1 MQCLHSQSFGCE
13 KYHSYNPTN
22 KQKQQALAE
31 EIQLQLETLT
41 KELDEKVN
49 NIKILTKEL
58 IKTL

>member
-1 MQCLHSQSFGCE
+1 M
-13 KYHSYNPTN
+13 NPTN

>member
-1 MQCLHSQSFGCE
+1 M
-13 KYHSYNPTN
+13 NPTN

-41 KELDEKVN
+41 KELDVKIN
-49 NIKILTKEL
+49 NIEILTKEL

>member
-1 MQCLHSQSFGCE
+1 M
-13 KYHSYNPTN
+13 NPTN

-41 KELDEKVN
+41 KELDVKIN